1 MKRGVVGPRRPGAT
15 SLSSHAGTDVAGPRP
30 RKPTQFDDQ
39 RPGWDFTSGDVGK
52 FKLTEEQVKVRR
64 VRVSG
69 GRVAP
74 RRSSPS
80 DVLGSRAARTPRS
93 RDTDFLN
100 FRKGGAH
107 LATSLKRDFRVSAR
121 VPRLTRATLRSVTP
135 PPQARRALHT
145 SKHLA
150 DAKTALAG
158 RSAAKISVRPGKR
171 DTHRVVD
178 KTDFEGSDAES
189 RDLSPSPPRAAP
201 RGRGAPGAGL
211 GPVRFADAE
220 NVFERTNATTKSDAA
235 TAKKAG
241 RKSDGR
247 APLSHE
253 AETSM
258 GRRMLGE
265 PPGWRNPRA
274 RVPFRE
280 ARVRRQS
287 ERGVRKE
294 RALARAAGEGWAP
307 TRAPEW
313 NNPNGTGKA
322 VRAPRERRGDAPGA
336 PTVAF
341 EEEFEQFKMMKL
353 RERAA
358 SAAES
363 RDGAARES
371 ARRFARGAY
380 AAVGSDEDVDDDD
393 DDASFRSDGVE
404 QEEESEGERGETE
417 RASTL
422 PRSEAESA
430 ATASLLKRHEL
441 IRREFGKETSPEA
454 PERPKAFGA
463 TERPLDPLETEMAK
477 VFAFRDG
484 DAFPSAPDASRN
496 AIDAIGET
504 TATKGTTMNNP
515 DRADPDPEKGFG
527 DSRARATHVP
537 AALRFAP
544 PPEPEPSRE
553 RALWPTPFG
562 RPANDVPF
570 RVVAE
575 HVGASY
581 PAPPPEER
589 GLPRYAER
597 NEGRKKGLASLA
609 FARSVGTG
617 TVGAAGFGLGA
628 DGGHAPDP
636 RALRLNEGV
645 ETLGLGPLPPGFLAS
660 REIQQLAETLAKQGD
675 YEGGGGRVDRDIAA
689 GVHGGADESSEE
701 ARAATFRKRVSASK
715 RAVTANVEAGLA
727 GRSPA
732 GGALV
737 DLVPEEDAEAS
748 APPPGPGAPGDTPAT
763 RAPVT
768 SGSQTMSLN
777 AHAWTGYD

>member
-1 MKRGVVGPRRPGAT
+1 M
-15 SLSSHAGTDVAGPRP
+15 
-30 RKPTQFDDQ
+30 
-39 RPGWDFTSGDVGK
+39 
-52 FKLTEEQVKVRR
+52 
-64 VRVSG
+64 
-69 GRVAP
+69 
-74 RRSSPS
+74 
-80 DVLGSRAARTPRS
+80 
-93 RDTDFLN
+93 
-100 FRKGGAH
+100 
-107 LATSLKRDFRVSAR
+107 
-121 VPRLTRATLRSVTP
+121 
-135 PPQARRALHT
+135 
-145 SKHLA
+145 
-150 DAKTALAG
+150 
-158 RSAAKISVRPGKR
+158 
-171 DTHRVVD
+171 VD

-220 NVFERTNATTKSDAA
+220 NAAFPTNATNADAA
-235 TAKKAG
+235 TAAG

-253 AETSM
+253 AETSRS
-258 GRRMLGE
+258 RRMLGE

-322 VRAPRERRGDAPGA
+322 VRAPRERRGDVPGA

-363 RDGAARES
+363 RDDTTRES

-393 DDASFRSDGVE
+393 DDDASFRSDGVE
-404 QEEESEGERGETE
+404 QEEESEGE

-454 PERPKAFGA
+454 SERPKAFGA

-484 DAFPSAPDASRN
+484 DASFRPDGDASRD
-496 AIDAIGET
+496 AIDAISRET
-504 TATKGTTMNNP
+504 TATKGTTMNDRR
-515 DRADPDPEKGFG
+515 DRADPDPEIVFG

-748 APPPGPGAPGDTPAT
+748 APPPGPGASGDTPAT

>member
-1 MKRGVVGPRRPGAT
+1 
-15 SLSSHAGTDVAGPRP
+15 
-30 RKPTQFDDQ
+30 
-39 RPGWDFTSGDVGK
+39 
-52 FKLTEEQVKVRR
+52 
-64 VRVSG
+64 
-69 GRVAP
+69 
-74 RRSSPS
+74 
-80 DVLGSRAARTPRS
+80 
-93 RDTDFLN
+93 
-100 FRKGGAH
+100 
-107 LATSLKRDFRVSAR
+107 
-121 VPRLTRATLRSVTP
+121 
-135 PPQARRALHT
+135 
-145 SKHLA
+145 
-150 DAKTALAG
+150 
-158 RSAAKISVRPGKR
+158 
-171 DTHRVVD
+171 VVD

-220 NVFERTNATTKSDAA
+220 NAAFPTNATNADAA
-235 TAKKAG
+235 TAAG

-253 AETSM
+253 AETSRS
-258 GRRMLGE
+258 RRMLGE

-322 VRAPRERRGDAPGA
+322 VRAPRERRGDVPGA

-363 RDGAARES
+363 RDDTTRES

-380 AAVGSDEDVDDDD
+380 AAVGSDEDVDDDDDD

-454 PERPKAFGA
+454 SERPKAFGA

-484 DAFPSAPDASRN
+484 DASFRPDGDASRR
-496 AIDAIGET
+496 
-504 TATKGTTMNNP
+504 
-515 DRADPDPEKGFG
+515 DRRDLSRN
-527 DSRARATHVP
+527 DSH
-537 AALRFAP
+537 
-544 PPEPEPSRE
+544 
-553 RALWPTPFG
+553 
-562 RPANDVPF
+562 
-570 RVVAE
+570 
-575 HVGASY
+575 
-581 PAPPPEER
+581 
-589 GLPRYAER
+589 
-597 NEGRKKGLASLA
+597 
-609 FARSVGTG
+609 
-617 TVGAAGFGLGA
+617 
-628 DGGHAPDP
+628 
-636 RALRLNEGV
+636 
-645 ETLGLGPLPPGFLAS
+645 
-660 REIQQLAETLAKQGD
+660 
-675 YEGGGGRVDRDIAA
+675 
-689 GVHGGADESSEE
+689 
-701 ARAATFRKRVSASK
+701 
-715 RAVTANVEAGLA
+715 
-727 GRSPA
+727 
-732 GGALV
+732 
-737 DLVPEEDAEAS
+737 
-748 APPPGPGAPGDTPAT
+748 
-763 RAPVT
+763 
-768 SGSQTMSLN
+768 
-777 AHAWTGYD
+777 

>member
-1 MKRGVVGPRRPGAT
+1 M
-15 SLSSHAGTDVAGPRP
+15 
-30 RKPTQFDDQ
+30 
-39 RPGWDFTSGDVGK
+39 
-52 FKLTEEQVKVRR
+52 
-64 VRVSG
+64 
-69 GRVAP
+69 
-74 RRSSPS
+74 
-80 DVLGSRAARTPRS
+80 
-93 RDTDFLN
+93 
-100 FRKGGAH
+100 
-107 LATSLKRDFRVSAR
+107 
-121 VPRLTRATLRSVTP
+121 
-135 PPQARRALHT
+135 
-145 SKHLA
+145 
-150 DAKTALAG
+150 
-158 RSAAKISVRPGKR
+158 
-171 DTHRVVD
+171 VD

-189 RDLSPSPPRAAP
+189 RDLSPSPPRHAP

-220 NVFERTNATTKSDAA
+220 GAAFPTNATIADAA
-235 TAKKAG
+235 TAAG

-253 AETSM
+253 AETSR

-294 RALARAAGEGWAP
+294 RALARAASEGWAP

-363 RDGAARES
+363 HDGAAREA

-380 AAVGSDEDVDDDD
+380 AAVGSDEDVDDDDD

-417 RASTL
+417 QTEQTEQTL
-422 PRSEAESA
+422 PRSKAESA
-430 ATASLLKRHEL
+430 TTASLLKRHEL

-454 PERPKAFGA
+454 PERLKAFGA

-477 VFAFRDG
+477 VFAGDG
-484 DAFPSAPDASRN
+484 EGFPSSIAAPAHQN
-496 AIDAIGET
+496 AIDGRET
-504 TATKGTTMNNP
+504 TAP
-515 DRADPDPEKGFG
+515 ERADPAQAVFG
-527 DSRARATHVP
+527 DTRAATHVP

-562 RPANDVPF
+562 RPANDVPS

-617 TVGAAGFGLGA
+617 AVGAAGFGLGA
-628 DGGHAPDP
+628 GGGHAPDP
-636 RALRLNEGV
+636 RALRMNEGV

-660 REIQQLAETLAKQGD
+660 REIQQLAETLAKRGD

-689 GVHGGADESSEE
+689 GVFESADESSESS

-748 APPPGPGAPGDTPAT
+748 APPPGPGAPGETPAT

>member
-1 MKRGVVGPRRPGAT
+1 
-15 SLSSHAGTDVAGPRP
+15 
-30 RKPTQFDDQ
+30 
-39 RPGWDFTSGDVGK
+39 
-52 FKLTEEQVKVRR
+52 
-64 VRVSG
+64 
-69 GRVAP
+69 
-74 RRSSPS
+74 
-80 DVLGSRAARTPRS
+80 
-93 RDTDFLN
+93 
-100 FRKGGAH
+100 
-107 LATSLKRDFRVSAR
+107 
-121 VPRLTRATLRSVTP
+121 
-135 PPQARRALHT
+135 
-145 SKHLA
+145 
-150 DAKTALAG
+150 
-158 RSAAKISVRPGKR
+158 
-171 DTHRVVD
+171 VVD

-220 NVFERTNATTKSDAA
+220 NAAFPTNATNADAA
-235 TAKKAG
+235 TAAG

-253 AETSM
+253 AETSRS
-258 GRRMLGE
+258 RRMLGE

-322 VRAPRERRGDAPGA
+322 VRAPRERRGDVPGA

-363 RDGAARES
+363 RDDTTRES

-393 DDASFRSDGVE
+393 DDDDASFRSDGVE
-404 QEEESEGERGETE
+404 QEEESEGERGDTE

-454 PERPKAFGA
+454 SERPKAFGA

-484 DAFPSAPDASRN
+484 DASFRPDGDASRD
-496 AIDAIGET
+496 AIDAISRET
-504 TATKGTTMNNP
+504 TATKGTTMNDRR
-515 DRADPDPEKGFG
+515 DRADPDPENVFG

-748 APPPGPGAPGDTPAT
+748 APPPGPGASGDTPAT